1 MNAFYDISFN
11 IKNILESSSLLDNV
25 RFVDALESSLIPNPI
40 KKIYAA
46 FEISSTQI
54 TGGVFS
60 GYIGKNINEELY
72 GKLADINIGI
82 KIYSPYSIGSNACY
96 DVFSNICEV
105 LLKSSEENLN
115 IQSICSE
122 KVHYDVNT
130 SNFILNCNVKVTT
143 LVGFSEN
150 IISG

>member
-1 MNAFYDISFN
+1 MNAFYSISSN
-11 IKNILESSSLLDNV
+11 IKNILINSDLLDNV
-25 RFVDALESSLIPNPI
+25 KFVDALESSLIPNPI
-40 KKIYAA
+40 KKIYVS
-46 FEISSTQI
+46 FEISSAQV

-60 GYIGKNINEELY
+60 GYIGKNTDEELY

-105 LLKSSEENLN
+105 LLKSSDENLN

-122 KVHYDVNT
+122 KVYYDVNT
-130 SNFILNCNVKVTT
+130 SNFILNCTVKITT
-143 LVGFSEN
+143 LVGFKKS
-150 IISG
+150 ITSV